1 VSTTDGLVGVAVL
14 VGLVGVVVPVLPG
27 SALVLA
33 AVLVWALLT
42 GTAGAWAVFAL
53 VAVLLGA
60 GAVVKYTV
68 PGRRLRTEGVPH
80 RTLLV
85 GAAVGA
91 VGFFVVPLVGLVLGF
106 VAGVYLSELQRVGRD
121 AAWRSTRA
129 ALRAVGVSVL
139 IELTAALAAAGTWL
153 VGALTLG

>member
-1 VSTTDGLVGVAVL
+1 VSTTDWLVGAAVL

-27 SALVLA
+27 SVLVLG
-33 AVLVWALLT
+33 AVLVWAAVT
-42 GTAGAWAVFAL
+42 GTVAGWGVLAL
-53 VAVLLGA
+53 VTVLLA
-60 GAVVKYTV
+60 TGAVVKYVV

-80 RTLLV
+80 RTLVLGGVV
-85 GAAVGA
+85 GV

-106 VAGVYLSELQRVGRD
+106 VVGVYLSELQRVGRD
-121 AAWRSTRA
+121 RAWRSTRA

-153 VGALTLG
+153 VGALRIG